1 MYGDSVRVIQA
12 VSIRDTQNGGPGR
25 MSGKE
30 DERGRESSELRGG
43 GEDAFFLW
51 WYCFDGCL
59 AEAPKA
65 VSA

>member
-25 MSGKE
+25 MSGEE
-30 DERGRESSELRGG
+30 DERGRELRGG
-43 GEDAFFLW
+43 RCLFLW